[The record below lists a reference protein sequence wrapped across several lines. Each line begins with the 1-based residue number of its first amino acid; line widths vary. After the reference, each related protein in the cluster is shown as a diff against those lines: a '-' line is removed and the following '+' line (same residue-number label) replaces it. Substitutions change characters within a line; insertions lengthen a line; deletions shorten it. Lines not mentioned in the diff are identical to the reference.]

1 MKYFIDT
8 EFLEGKQD
16 KRFLGIKY
24 GETKPTIDLI
34 SIGIV
39 AEDDREY
46 YAISKDFNLKEAWNR
61 WQSKKVIVDDVNCI
75 IEIEHWIR
83 DNVLK
88 HIWLELSDK
97 HYYHTTNLFDKRH
110 PIYNEK
116 NFTYNSLKYLI
127 NRYGKTNVEIA
138 DNIKDFVS
146 YKERFVTKD
155 TLIVEGMTSE
165 ARQTYEGRLQILKNN
180 NKLPTFY
187 VYYADYD
194 WVAFCWLFGNMID
207 LPNRFPMYCNDLKQ
221 TLDEIDL
228 TKLQIVTKATQIQKG
243 NIIMDLNNIK
253 NHPNYPIQTNKHN
266 ALSDAKFNFELYK
279 FLKKI

>member
-138 DNIKDFVS
+138 KEVNTFCTRPYKDVNTGINYLS
-146 YKERFVTKD
+146 KTTPK
-155 TLIVEGMTSE
+155 
-165 ARQTYEGRLQILKNN
+165 
-180 NKLPTFY
+180 FY
-187 VYYADYD
+187 AYYADYD

-221 TLDEIDL
+221 TLDEKTNSL
-228 TKLQIVTKATQIQKG
+228 TSFELSKLVYPTCS
-243 NIIMDLNNIK
+243 NNVFEGLDTGLLTDRIK
-253 NHPNYPIQTNKHN
+253 CLQYSEHYPIQTNEHN
-266 ALSDAKFNFELYK
+266 ALSDARFNFELYK
-279 FLKKI
+279 FLNTI